1 MPSLLHLDSSADLQ
15 HSTSRALTAH
25 FADVWHARGPEYTVV
40 RRDLHRDPLPHL
52 PTNAL
57 HWAPRLRVA
66 GEVADPAAEGLQKAL
81 IDEVLAAD
89 AIVIG
94 APMYQWTVPST
105 LKAWL
110 DYLHVP
116 GVTNTYDVPTQP
128 FKGKPAIVVCSRGDS
143 YGADTANA
151 GLDYVTP
158 VLTQVLGVA
167 LGMNVSFVVAELTLA
182 QRIPAMAE
190 FIDAQKA
197 SYASA
202 VEALTAL
209 ANA

>member
-1 MPSLLHLDSSADLQ
+1 MPTLLHLDSSADLQ
-15 HSTSRALTAH
+15 HSTSRALTEH
-25 FADVWHARGPEYTVV
+25 FADTWRARGPEYTVV

-57 HWAPRLRVA
+57 HWPPRLRVD
-66 GEVADPAAEGLQKAL
+66 GEVADPQAEDLQKTL
-81 IDEVLAAD
+81 IAEVTAAD
-89 AIVIG
+89 AVVIG

-116 GVTNTYDVPTQP
+116 GVTTPFDEPTQP
-128 FKGKPAIVVCSRGDS
+128 FAGKPVVVVCSRGDR
-143 YGADTANA
+143 YGAGTPNA

-158 VLTQVLGVA
+158 VLTQVLGAA
-167 LGMNVSFVVAELTLA
+167 LGMRVAFVVAELTLA

-190 FIDAQKA
+190 FVDAQKT
-197 SYASA
+197 SYAKA
-202 VEALTAL
+202 LEDLTAL
-209 ANA
+209 ANE